1 MSMKKIL
8 FGLLMPAMSIAQP
21 VAGFLIKG
29 NVSGVKDNTEVILLG
44 GSDGKTIASDKVTNG
59 AFTFT
64 GMLNEPDIFQI
75 KFSGNNETIDLYMKN
90 DAIAVSGNYAD
101 LKNVKIKGTTLQN
114 DYNIFKERFT
124 PLIDKLKI
132 YASLINPEKDTRKR
146 DSLIGEYN
154 VYKLKTIDETT
165 KFLQVHPSSPVSS
178 FVLFMAAPLLD
189 GIDDVDARYNR
200 LQPEAKIGTYARI
213 IEQNITAARTPKP
226 GAIGTQAIEFTQN
239 DVNGK
244 PVSLSS
250 FKGKYV
256 LIDFW
261 ASWCRPC
268 RMENPNVV
276 NAFNTYKSKNFTVL
290 GISLDQTQNKWLEAI
305 KADGLAWTHVSDLKY
320 WSNAVAQLY
329 QIQSIPANMLIDPT
343 GKIIAKDLR
352 GEDLNRKLKELLK

>member
-1 MSMKKIL
+1 MKKIL
-8 FGLLMPAMSIAQP
+8 FGLLVPAISLSQP
-21 VAGFLIKG
+21 VAGFVIKG
-29 NVSGVKDNTEVILLG
+29 NISGVNDNTEVILLSG
-44 GSDGKTIASDKVTNG
+44 NDGKTIASDKVSKG
-59 AFTFT
+59 VFTFT

-75 KFSGNNETIDLYMKN
+75 KFNGNNETIDLYMKN
-90 DAIAVSGNYAD
+90 DAISVSGNYAD
-101 LKNVKIKGTTLQN
+101 LKNVKIKGTSLQE
-114 DYNIFKERFT
+114 DYNLFKERFT
-124 PLIDKLKI
+124 PLIDQLKM

-154 VYKLKTIDETT
+154 VYKIKTIEETT
-165 KFLQVHPSSPVSS
+165 KFLQLHPASPVSS
-178 FVLFMAAPLLD
+178 FVLFMAAPLLE

-200 LQPEAKIGTYARI
+200 LQPEAKMGTYARI

-226 GAIGTQAIEFTQN
+226 GAIGTLAIEFTQN

-276 NAFNTYKSKNFTVL
+276 NAYNTYKNKNFTVL
-290 GISLDQTQNKWLEAI
+290 GISLDQTQNKWVEAI